1 LLNLKQ
7 NIQEYYILNE
17 IMAAIF
23 IEPSKIVLEENKYIK
38 LSNKNSPRN
47 DIKINI
53 YLINEIRKI
62 YAKSNK

>member
-1 LLNLKQ
+1 
-7 NIQEYYILNE
+7 
-17 IMAAIF
+17 MAAIF
-23 IEPSKIVLEENKYIK
+23 IEFSKIVLEENKYIK

-53 YLINEIRKI
+53 YLINEMRKI